1 MTGPQTKQDSTGDR
15 SGPLALWRR
24 PPTGL
29 WGYRTSDPWLAQW
42 LEGPQWQRVGT
53 YGLLEHLQAYLY
65 RCGVQGGRDGGLTTS
80 GGRQRLFCNA
90 KGELAIK

>member
-24 PPTGL
+24 SPTGL
-29 WGYRTSDPWLAQW
+29 WGYRTSDPRLAQW

-53 YGLLEHLQAYLY
+53 CGLLEHLQAYLY
-65 RCGVQGGRDGGLTTS
+65 YVVSREVEMG
-80 GGRQRLFCNA
+80 A
-90 KGELAIK
+90 